1 MILSLHDMG
10 YRYADGGTALAGITL
25 TLAARRIALL
35 GSNGAGKT
43 TLLLHLNGSLRPSS
57 GGLCL
62 DGVPA
67 RYDRAALR
75 AWRQKVALVLQDP
88 DDQLFAATVA
98 EDVSFGPTNL
108 GLVEAEIRSRVD
120 TALADMDITDLRARA
135 THALSF
141 GQRKRVAIAGALAMD
156 PEILVLDEP
165 SAGLDSSGTEHLLR
179 TLERLAGRG
188 VQIVFSTH
196 DADLAYRFADVFV
209 LLRAGEVVGQ
219 GAAEIVG
226 ANAQAFER
234 AQVAPP
240 LVPQLLQRLATPYP
254 ELGDAKAIRSPA
266 ALLEQL
272 KELELTANNA
282 ARIRAGS

>member
-1 MILSLHDMG
+1 MILSLHDVG

-57 GGLCL
+57 GALRL
-62 DGVPA
+62 DGMPA

-108 GLVEAEIRSRVD
+108 GLAEADIRARVD
-120 TALADMDITDLRARA
+120 TALADMDIADLAGRA

-196 DADLAYRFADVFV
+196 DADLAYRFADEFV
-209 LLRAGEVVGQ
+209 LLRDGEVVAQ
-219 GAAEIVG
+219 GAAAIVG
-226 ANAQAFER
+226 GDAQVFER

-240 LVPQLLQRLATPYP
+240 LVPQLLQKLAAPYP
-254 ELGDAKAIRSPA
+254 ELRGAAVIRSPA
-266 ALLEQL
+266 ALLERL
-272 KELELTANNA
+272 KELDRSASGEAKS
-282 ARIRAGS
+282 RAGS